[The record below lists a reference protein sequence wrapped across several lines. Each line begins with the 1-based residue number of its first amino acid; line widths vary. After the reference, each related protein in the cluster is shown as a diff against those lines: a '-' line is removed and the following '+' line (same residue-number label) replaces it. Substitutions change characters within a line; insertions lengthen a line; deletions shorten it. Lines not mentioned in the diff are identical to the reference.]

1 MSYSVPDE
9 ILEITAQHLSTAD
22 KAQCSLVNK
31 AWSKSFA
38 HSLYTNVLI
47 RRRKQL
53 ELFYR
58 TLLQTTSQGQGF
70 GRLVRYLTMEYPV
83 GLTNKEFNYIVEYC
97 PHLLSIDFNPK
108 LWRYLSSPSR
118 LNTLKYIERLPVL
131 NDERHAITLI
141 KEHGHRL
148 TQLRLEGA
156 MINDWIRDHQ
166 LGSILSFAPNL
177 RQLDLTG
184 TYNLFT
190 STFNNRSGITLD
202 AMELIHSTC
211 PNLEHLK
218 LLIVQFG
225 LADLTKNRVIS
236 PANKMRV
243 LQLYSSNNHWRD
255 MYYFIRKYP
264 HLEEFSNS
272 GSFSMES
279 NDMPIDFKLENN
291 DNIYMAM
298 AQQWS
303 RLRSFTGKSIPMNLW
318 PGRHFF
324 EALQSSGASL
334 TTLRLTFHNIARH
347 PFDDHSHFKAMLD
360 SSRDTL
366 ETLELKVWNDCNMSN
381 LFCSLGQYQR
391 LTSLTIS
398 GNKEAVFTLD
408 FILDS
413 CPLLKKLSLCNG
425 ELIISDKYHKNS
437 PQIHACLSGLS
448 IHEFTLDIHAIT
460 NHLSIR
466 CPKLSSLTIDDV
478 YNKQMFPNYLVEINM
493 PNHKLDILN
502 ISEIISTR
510 SYSNNERELI
520 HPIKLVSLSLLK
532 RMNSTLRRNG
542 SPEIDWHHQEDHE
555 RSVEQSMA
563 RWYHVYRKNEE
574 DFERLRELPP
584 NEVLEANDYIITSKA
599 WNQRSE
605 REVPLHKKQRK
616 ECIHRGLIS
625 IRCQDIAHFYF
636 GCAVLV

>member
-184 TYNLFT
+184 AYPTDTHPEYNHPEF
-190 STFNNRSGITLD
+190 TLD
-202 AMELIHSTC
+202 DMELIHSTC
-211 PNLEHLK
+211 PHLEHFKVSIMQLEPT
-218 LLIVQFG
+218 
-225 LADLTKNRVIS
+225 DLTKNRVIS
-236 PANKMRV
+236 PANNMRV
-243 LQLYSSNNHWRD
+243 LHLHDAFFDHWKD
-255 MYYFIRKYP
+255 IHYFIRKYP

-272 GSFSMES
+272 GLFSMGFH
-279 NDMPIDFKLENN
+279 DMSTEFELENN

-298 AQQWS
+298 AQQWP
-303 RLRSFTGKSIPMNLW
+303 RLRSFTDHGISLNLW

-334 TTLRLTFHNIARH
+334 TTLRLTFHNITRH

-413 CPLLKKLSLCNG
+413 CPLLKKMSFCNG
-425 ELIISDKYHKNS
+425 ELILSDKYHKS
-437 PQIHACLSGLS
+437 SLQIHSYLSELF
-448 IHEFTLDIHAIT
+448 IYNLILDIHAIT

-466 CPKLSSLTIDDV
+466 CPKLSSLTILSL
-478 YNKQMFPNYLVEINM
+478 YNKQVFPNFSVEINM
-493 PNHKLDILN
+493 PNHTFDKLRISNILFVCP
-502 ISEIISTR
+502 
-510 SYSNNERELI
+510 YSNNERELI
-520 HPIKLVSLSLLK
+520 HPIQLVSLSLLK

-542 SPEIDWHHQEDHE
+542 SSEIDWHHQEDHE
-555 RSVEQSMA
+555 KSVEQSMA
-563 RWYHVYRKNEE
+563 RWYHVYKKEE
-574 DFERLRELPP
+574 EEMGRLYRLPP
-584 NEVLEANDYIITSKA
+584 NEAVEASNYTIPLEA

-605 REVPLHKKQRK
+605 REVSLHKEQWK
-616 ECIHRGLIS
+616 ESIYRGLIS
-625 IRCQDIAHFYF
+625 IRCQDIAHFSF
-636 GCAVLV
+636 ERITL